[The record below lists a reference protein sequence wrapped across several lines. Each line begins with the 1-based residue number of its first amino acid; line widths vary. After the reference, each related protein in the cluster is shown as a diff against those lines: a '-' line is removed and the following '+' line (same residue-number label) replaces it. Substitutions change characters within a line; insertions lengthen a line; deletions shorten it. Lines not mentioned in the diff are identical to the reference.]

1 MQVTGIRAKNGGK
14 IENKEVCD
22 THCLSEVLTVC
33 ELIGKGEGKQGHRK
47 QGHCSI
53 ANRWR

>member
-22 THCLSEVLTVC
+22 THCLSEVLTMC
-33 ELIGKGEGKQGHRK
+33 ELIGKGQGKQRHRK
-47 QGHCSI
+47 
-53 ANRWR
+53 